1 MNNPQAEPFIP
12 PIVSVRGLRVV
23 LDVDAAQLY
32 QVGIEVL
39 QRMVEEELAR
49 FPDDFMITLMPA
61 EQKRFGPGRNAKV
74 KYAFFPEGIAML
86 ASVLNSPLAINGN
99 VNMTRAFVYLDR
111 MSACGQ
117 TN

>member
-49 FPDDFMITLMPA
+49 FPDDFMITLTPA
-61 EQKRFGPGRNAKV
+61 ERARFGSGYKAR
-74 KYAFFPEGIAML
+74 YAFFPEGIAML